1 MRGRGPGRGGMGF
14 GFRGFSPPPPFVGRG
29 RGGLP
34 RCYWPLYQMGMLPG
48 MPGPIQPGQYAPPV
62 STSPFDNKEQELE
75 ALYSAAQNMKS
86 QLEEIE
92 KRIKELEKS

>member
-1 MRGRGPGRGGMGF
+1 MGF
-14 GFRGFSPPPPFVGRG
+14 GFRGFSPPPP
-29 RGGLP
+29 L
-34 RCYWPLYQMGMLPG
+34 GMLPG
-48 MPGPIQPGQYAPPV
+48 MPGPVQPGQYAPTVP
-62 STSPFDNKEQELE
+62 TSPFDNKEQELG